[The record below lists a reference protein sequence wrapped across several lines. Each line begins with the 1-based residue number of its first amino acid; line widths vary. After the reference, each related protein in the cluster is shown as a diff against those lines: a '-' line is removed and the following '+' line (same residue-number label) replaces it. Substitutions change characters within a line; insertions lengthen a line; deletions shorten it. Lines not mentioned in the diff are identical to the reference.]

1 MKRAY
6 MKPLAEVVDISL
18 SSDIAQIV
26 IASQTTI
33 VVNPDEDPVDPGQA
47 LSRRPTSLWD
57 EE

>member
-1 MKRAY
+1 